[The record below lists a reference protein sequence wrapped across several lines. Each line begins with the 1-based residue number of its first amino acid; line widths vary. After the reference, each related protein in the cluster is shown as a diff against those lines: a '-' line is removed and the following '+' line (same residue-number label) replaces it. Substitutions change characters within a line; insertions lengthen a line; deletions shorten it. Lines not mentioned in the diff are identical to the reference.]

1 MIRRQRTD
9 DRRQRTEDRGQRSEV
24 RGQRSEVRGQK
35 TDDRGRKTEDRRQ
48 HAALRQAQD
57 RRAASSVQKTI
68 SAPKSPVGASFA
80 CDLNGFNGFNEF
92 NDFPC
97 ALRLEPCALCLVPS
111 RSTPYE
117 RPIPVDS
124 KRTPKRS
131 MAAEPLT
138 PSLPL
143 SCHFVSSSGK
153 FPVSLPSGIIFA
165 DSQSHRSHTLWS
177 QS

>member
-1 MIRRQRTD
+1 MECSYESSVFHQTPLQFHFPHNYRLYGQVDVCEGPVLIRRQRTD

-24 RGQRSEVRGQK
+24 RGQRSEIRGQT

-68 SAPKSPVGASFA
+68 SAPESPVGASFA

-97 ALRLEPCALCLVPS
+97 ALRPVPCA
-111 RSTPYE
+111 
-117 RPIPVDS
+117 
-124 KRTPKRS
+124 
-131 MAAEPLT
+131 
-138 PSLPL
+138 
-143 SCHFVSSSGK
+143 
-153 FPVSLPSGIIFA
+153 
-165 DSQSHRSHTLWS
+165 
-177 QS
+177 